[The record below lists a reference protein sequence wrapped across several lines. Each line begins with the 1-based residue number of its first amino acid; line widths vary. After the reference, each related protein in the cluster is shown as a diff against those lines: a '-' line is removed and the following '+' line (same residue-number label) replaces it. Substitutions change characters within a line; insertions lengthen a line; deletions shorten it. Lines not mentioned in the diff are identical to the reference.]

1 MNHISEWCTQL
12 QTGTR
17 EGNMADAESSAATV
31 CDVLD
36 GRDGIQHVDE
46 IVAGLSAA
54 IEELGK
60 AEEQRSETNFERD
73 GSVDGVA
80 GPDKPDAV
88 QNSLKAKHQQQQR
101 LDIQWAFIRMLSVII
116 PRLIT
121 LRNCSDILFDI
132 LAVPLLIPLLS
143 DGSQNLDTTQMDSAV
158 HLTMLL
164 VRASSN
170 QAKDSHLNEKL
181 VLLVNA
187 WAKLRTSSSLSRSDP
202 FVSLFNSLTSPAGGR
217 SKEMLSL
224 LASNLQSDHLN
235 RSKYAL
241 LILSIIS
248 SNYNNLDPSTVA
260 ATNLLQALIATLQ
273 NDSNPSIITH
283 CCSSL
288 ALMIPLVREHFT
300 PQIFQSILDLL
311 SQLVHWD
318 VICNAMLRVTKM
330 GTRLDAFMQQNQ
342 SNRTFDAANNQVD
355 WNIDGMEEQ
364 DFIIQMDDLEASDE
378 FWGSSSLLQSILASD
393 SRRNSSTA
401 LNVQPDETSRSALSS
416 DGFDV
421 ILNTVSATNI
431 RRSIDTLFTVL
442 YAFTPSSCLEALK
455 VACKQSERGWAEAH
469 NTRKALHTSRG
480 SSFVQSK
487 DSFRLAFLRLVE
499 LEVLDEGLLVKQRVT
514 NLIKAHRMHPE
525 FLVGAQTLAQ
535 ELKTHAKQYSS
546 RSASEVL
553 VDMLLFRC
561 NTGSDTGLKKRSEP
575 DQGMGGS
582 QFGDYLGEPSKVEN
596 PADDVVGG
604 GGADI
609 SLQQVLQFNRS
620 LRKAVLDH
628 TAPVRPL
635 QSHTSPTPMHASD
648 ATLHHL
654 LLLLGELNYELC
666 VRGAFMEQVSEL
678 RKEQFVQAVA
688 IVDQENV
695 YQRLRSQQQELA
707 ALQSNI
713 EQLRSESAT
722 TRDRQRTYEEDL
734 NRRLRSARDSARE
747 EKEAHVKL
755 QEVEKELQVEIMR
768 LNGAL
773 GVAEERIHRLEQDL
787 HLVAPALERMA
798 QWESSATALTNQFVQ
813 RELDSTNRINLQKR
827 IELLESQILALEL
840 KLTSSETEVE
850 NLKNQLE
857 SLEPDVGASK
867 KVEEMADRLKMLQVT
882 NEERIRAVESKY
894 QLLKQI
900 NFALET
906 RLFELE

>member
-1 MNHISEWCTQL
+1 
-12 QTGTR
+12 
-17 EGNMADAESSAATV
+17 MADAESSATTV

-46 IVAGLSAA
+46 VVAGLSAA

-60 AEEQRSETNFERD
+60 AEQQTSETNFERD
-73 GSVDGVA
+73 GSIDGVA
-80 GPDKPDAV
+80 GPDEPDAV
-88 QNSLKAKHQQQQR
+88 QNSLKAKHQQH
-101 LDIQWAFIRMLSVII
+101 LDVQWAFIRMLSVII

-121 LRNCSDILFDI
+121 LGNCSDILFDI

-143 DGSQNLDTTQMDSAV
+143 AGSQNLDTTQIDSAV

-170 QAKDSHLNEKL
+170 QAQVSINEKL
-181 VLLVNA
+181 VLLVDA

-202 FVSLFNSLTSPAGGR
+202 FASLFNSLTSPAGGR

-224 LASNLQSDHLN
+224 LASSLQSDHLN
-235 RSKYAL
+235 RNKHAL

-273 NDSNPSIITH
+273 NDTNPSIITH

-288 ALMIPLVREHFT
+288 ALMIPLVREHIT

-401 LNVQPDETSRSALSS
+401 LNVQPDEASPSALSS

-431 RRSIDTLFTVL
+431 RRSIDTLFTAL
-442 YAFTPSSCLEALK
+442 YALAPSSCLEALK
-455 VACKQSERGWAEAH
+455 VACKQAERGWTEAQ
-469 NTRKALHTSRG
+469 NTRKSVHISRG
-480 SSFVQSK
+480 SFVQAN

-525 FLVGAQTLAQ
+525 FLFGPQTLAQ
-535 ELKTHAKQYSS
+535 ELKTHTKQYSS
-546 RSASEVL
+546 KSASEVL
-553 VDMLLFRC
+553 VDVLLFRC

-575 DQGMGGS
+575 DQGVGGS

-596 PADDVVGG
+596 PADDVGG

-666 VRGAFMEQVSEL
+666 VRSAFMEQVSEL

-798 QWESSATALTNQFVQ
+798 QWENSATALTNQFVQ

-840 KLTSSETEVE
+840 KLTSSETEAE
-850 NLKNQLE
+850 NLKSLLE

-867 KVEEMADRLKMLQVT
+867 KVEEMADRLRMLQVT